1 MQRGYSDGH
10 GIPGS
15 RIFIVNAPFI
25 FPLFWQLVRP
35 WLRAH
40 LQVCSVVYCIHTI
53 LTHLQVC
60 SVAYCI
66 HTILTHLQVCSVV
79 YCIHTILTHLQ
90 VCSVVYCIHTILTH
104 LQVCSAI
111 YCIHTILTHL
121 QVCSVVYCIHTILT
135 HLQELVVVTA
145 EGDYT
150 ALHER
155 VHDPAQLPVPLGGA
169 LPVLALE
176 DQEYATLLG

>member
-40 LQVCSVVYCIHTI
+40 LQVCSV
-53 LTHLQVC
+53 
-60 SVAYCI
+60 A
-66 HTILTHLQVCSVV
+66 
-79 YCIHTILTHLQ
+79 
-90 VCSVVYCIHTILTH
+90 
-104 LQVCSAI
+104 
-111 YCIHTILTHL
+111 
-121 QVCSVVYCIHTILT
+121 YCIHTILT